1 MIKILQVRNIDSF
14 VESRRQKTSEK
25 DRKTVQSILN
35 DVRKNGDSAVKK
47 YERKFNGKSTS
58 QLRVSA
64 KEIKEALSKISLEES
79 PALYDMKREIL
90 DYSSELM
97 QDLRIRVKKHD
108 KYKEGFLIVCRWI
121 DRNSKYEKGISFID
135 GEQVQVPQRLEKRL
149 RAKGLIFGGRGSR
162 IELSDLKRSFVPIPS
177 VGCYI
182 PGGQARYPSSVV
194 MSVVP
199 AAVAGVKRIVV
210 VSPPGRNGKIDPLTI
225 AAAKRCGATEI
236 YKVGGAQAIGALAYG
251 TKTIPKVDKIIGP
264 GGKFV
269 SVAKSLVS
277 DQTAIDMVAGPTEL
291 GIIAD
296 ASSDPEL
303 VALDL
308 ISQAEHSKDTM
319 CFVITQSKT
328 MANQIQKSIEKL
340 IPGTERSSIIKESIS
355 KNGFIAVCKNE
366 NEMVE
371 LANKIAPEHLEL
383 MVKNAKSLSQK
394 ITGAGLLLIG
404 KNTPSAAS
412 DYLLGT
418 NHILPT
424 NGFGRTRGGLSV
436 LDFLKLQTV
445 VESEK
450 SALRKISKSL
460 KALTDA
466 EGFPNHFRAVERR
479 LD

>member
-25 DRKTVQSILN
+25 DKKTVQKILN

-47 YERKFNGKSTS
+47 YERKFNGRNTS
-58 QLRVSA
+58 QMRVSA
-64 KEIKEALSKISLEES
+64 KEIKEARSKISSEELK
-79 PALYDMKREIL
+79 A
-90 DYSSELM
+90 
-97 QDLRIRVKKHD
+97 
-108 KYKEGFLIVCRWI
+108 
-121 DRNSKYEKGISFID
+121 
-135 GEQVQVPQRLEKRL
+135 
-149 RAKGLIFGGRGSR
+149 
-162 IELSDLKRSFVPIPS
+162 LKRIQFWLTEDQKVLKSHLQNYERYSVEQFAPGDYEVGSTFIPISS
-177 VGCYI
+177 VGCYV

-199 AAVAGVKRIVV
+199 AKVAGVKKIVV
-210 VSPPGRNGKIDPLTI
+210 VSPPRRDGKIDPLTI
-225 AAAKRCGATEI
+225 VAAKICGATEI

-251 TKTIPKVDKIIGP
+251 TKSIPKVDKIVGP

-269 SVAKSLVS
+269 NIAKLLVS

-308 ISQAEHSKDTM
+308 ISQAEHSKDTK

-328 MANQIQKSIEKL
+328 VAKQIQKSLEKL
-340 IPGTERSSIIKESIS
+340 IPTTERRSIIKESIS
-355 KNGFIAVCKNE
+355 KNGFIAVCKNQ
-366 NEMVE
+366 NQMIE

-383 MVKNAKSLSQK
+383 MVKNSDIPDTPIQRSLTEK
-394 ITGAGLLLIG
+394 ITGAGLLLTG
-404 KNTPSAAS
+404 KNSPSAAS

-424 NGFGRTRGGLSV
+424 NGFGRTRGGLSI
-436 LDFLKLQTV
+436 LDFLKLQTLV
-445 VESEK
+445 LSDK
-450 SALRKISKSL
+450 GALNAILDPL

-466 EGFPNHFRAVERR
+466 EDLPNHYKAVKRR

>member
-25 DRKTVQSILN
+25 DKKTVQSILN

-47 YERKFNGKSTS
+47 YERKFNGRKTS

-64 KEIKEALSKISLEES
+64 KEIKEARSKISREEVTALQTMSARLSNSS
-79 PALYDMKREIL
+79 PKI
-90 DYSSELM
+90 
-97 QDLRIRVKKHD
+97 QI
-108 KYKEGFLIVCRWI
+108 
-121 DRNSKYEKGISFID
+121 
-135 GEQVQVPQRLEKRL
+135 
-149 RAKGLIFGGRGSR
+149 RGSR
-162 IELSDLKRSFVPIPS
+162 KFVAIPS

-194 MSVVP
+194 MSVIP
-199 AAVAGVKRIVV
+199 AKIAGVKRIVI
-210 VSPPGRNGKIDPLTI
+210 VSPPDRDGKIDPLTI
-225 AAAKRCGATEI
+225 VAAKKCGATEI

-251 TKTIPKVDKIIGP
+251 TKSIPKVDKIVGP

-269 SVAKSLVS
+269 SIAKSLVS

-303 VALDL
+303 IALDL
-308 ISQAEHSKDTM
+308 ISQAEHSRDTM

-328 MANQIQKSIEKL
+328 MAKQIQKSIEKL

-366 NEMVE
+366 NEMIE
-371 LANKIAPEHLEL
+371 LANEIAPEHMEL
-383 MVKNAKSLSQK
+383 MVKNAKTLSKK

-404 KNTPSAAS
+404 KNTPSSAS

-445 VESEK
+445 IESKK
-450 SALRKISKSL
+450 SGLRKISKSL
-460 KALTDA
+460 KVLTDA
-466 EGFPNHFRAVERR
+466 EDLPNHYKAVKRR

>member
-1 MIKILQVRNIDSF
+1 LIKILQVRNIDSF

-25 DRKTVQSILN
+25 DKKIVQAILN
-35 DVRKNGDSAVKK
+35 DVRKKGDSAVKK
-47 YERKFNGKSTS
+47 YERKFNGRKTS

-64 KEIKEALSKISLEES
+64 KEIKEAKSKIRRQES
-79 PALYDMKREIL
+79 RA
-90 DYSSELM
+90 
-97 QDLRIRVKKHD
+97 IRTA
-108 KYKEGFLIVCRWI
+108 
-121 DRNSKYEKGISFID
+121 
-135 GEQVQVPQRLEKRL
+135 QT
-149 RAKGLIFGGRGSR
+149 
-162 IELSDLKRSFVPIPS
+162 ELSFRESAYLSIQPAWRGRQTTISSSNTPPVAVKRVLVPISS

-182 PGGQARYPSSVV
+182 PGGLARYPSSVI

-199 AAVAGVKRIVV
+199 ADIAGVKRIVV
-210 VSPPGRNGKIDPLTI
+210 VSPPGPDGKIDPLTI
-225 AAAKRCGATEI
+225 AAAKMCGATEI

-251 TKTIPKVDKIIGP
+251 TKSIPKVDKIVGP

-269 SVAKSLVS
+269 SIAKSLVS
-277 DQTAIDMVAGPTEL
+277 DQTAIDMIAGPTEL
-291 GIIAD
+291 GIVAD
-296 ASSDPEL
+296 TSSDPEL

-328 MANQIQKSIEKL
+328 IAKRIQKSVEKL
-340 IPGTERSSIIKESIS
+340 ILGTERSSIIKASIS
-355 KNGFIAVCKNE
+355 KNGFIAVCKNQ
-366 NEMVE
+366 NEVIE

-383 MVKNAKSLSQK
+383 MVKNAKSLSKK

-436 LDFLKLQTV
+436 LDFLKLQIV
-445 VESEK
+445 AESDK
-450 SALRKISKSL
+450 SILSDISDDL

-466 EGFPNHFRAVERR
+466 EDLPNHYKAVKRR

>member
-25 DRKTVQSILN
+25 DRKTVQAILN

-47 YERKFNGKSTS
+47 YERKFNGRKTS

-64 KEIKEALSKISLEES
+64 KEIKEARSKISREEVTALQTMSARLSNSS
-79 PALYDMKREIL
+79 PKI
-90 DYSSELM
+90 
-97 QDLRIRVKKHD
+97 QI
-108 KYKEGFLIVCRWI
+108 
-121 DRNSKYEKGISFID
+121 
-135 GEQVQVPQRLEKRL
+135 
-149 RAKGLIFGGRGSR
+149 RGSR
-162 IELSDLKRSFVPIPS
+162 KFVAIPS

-194 MSVVP
+194 MSVIP
-199 AAVAGVKRIVV
+199 AKIAGVKRIVI
-210 VSPPGRNGKIDPLTI
+210 VSPPDRDGKIDPLTI
-225 AAAKRCGATEI
+225 VAAKKCGATEI
-236 YKVGGAQAIGALAYG
+236 YKIGGAQAIGALAYG
-251 TKTIPKVDKIIGP
+251 TKSIPKVDKIVGP

-269 SVAKSLVS
+269 SIAKSLVS

-303 VALDL
+303 IALDL

-328 MANQIQKSIEKL
+328 MAKQIQKSIEKL

-366 NEMVE
+366 NEMIG
-371 LANKIAPEHLEL
+371 LANEIAPEHMQL
-383 MVKNAKSLSQK
+383 MVKNAKTLSKK

-404 KNTPSAAS
+404 KNTPSSAS

-445 VESEK
+445 IESKK
-450 SALRKISKSL
+450 SGLRKISKSL
-460 KALTDA
+460 KVLTDA
-466 EGFPNHFRAVERR
+466 EDLPNHYKAVKRR
-479 LD
+479 LDLSLIHI

>member
-1 MIKILQVRNIDSF
+1 LIKILQVRNIDSF

-25 DRKTVQSILN
+25 DRKVVQSILN

-47 YERKFNGKSTS
+47 YEQKFNGRQTS

-64 KEIKEALSKISLEES
+64 KEIKEARSKISREEVT
-79 PALYDMKREIL
+79 ALQTM
-90 DYSSELM
+90 SA
-97 QDLRIRVKKHD
+97 
-108 KYKEGFLIVCRWI
+108 
-121 DRNSKYEKGISFID
+121 
-135 GEQVQVPQRLEKRL
+135 RL
-149 RAKGLIFGGRGSR
+149 RKSSPKIQIRGS
-162 IELSDLKRSFVPIPS
+162 SKFVPIPS

-194 MSVVP
+194 MSVIP
-199 AAVAGVKRIVV
+199 AKIAGVKRIVV
-210 VSPPGRNGKIDPLTI
+210 VSPPSRDGKIDPLTI
-225 AAAKRCGATEI
+225 VAAKMCGATEI
-236 YKVGGAQAIGALAYG
+236 YKVGGGQAIGALAYG
-251 TKTIPKVDKIIGP
+251 TKSIPKVDKIVGP

-269 SVAKSLVS
+269 SIAKSLVS
-277 DQTAIDMVAGPTEL
+277 DQIAIDMVAGPTEL

-296 ASSDPEL
+296 VSSNPEL

-328 MANQIQKSIEKL
+328 MAKQIQKSIEKV

-355 KNGFIAVCKNE
+355 KNGFIVVCKNQ
-366 NEMVE
+366 NEIIE
-371 LANKIAPEHLEL
+371 LANKFAPEHIEL
-383 MVKNAKSLSQK
+383 MVKNAKTLSKK
-394 ITGAGLLLIG
+394 ITGAGLVLIG
-404 KNTPSAAS
+404 KNTPSAVS

-436 LDFLKLQTV
+436 LDFLKIQTV
-445 VESEK
+445 VESKK
-450 SALRKISKSL
+450 SALRNISKSL

-466 EGFPNHFRAVERR
+466 EDLPNHYNAVKER

>member
-1 MIKILQVRNIDSF
+1 MIRILQVSNIDSF

-35 DVRKNGDSAVKK
+35 DVKRNGDSAVKK
-47 YERKFNGKSTS
+47 YERKFNGRKTS
-58 QLRVSA
+58 QLRVSE
-64 KEIKEALSKISLEES
+64 KEIKEARSKISWQERKAIGE
-79 PALYDMKREIL
+79 ADFE
-90 DYSSELM
+90 
-97 QDLRIRVKKHD
+97 
-108 KYKEGFLIVCRWI
+108 LIVGQNR
-121 DRNSKYEKGISFID
+121 F
-135 GEQVQVPQRLEKRL
+135 L
-149 RAKGLIFGGRGSR
+149 RGRGGLHSAAKLDDR
-162 IELSDLKRSFVPIPS
+162 DGLAKSFVPIPS

-182 PGGQARYPSSVV
+182 PGGQARYPSSAV
-194 MSVVP
+194 MSIMP
-199 AAVAGVKRIVV
+199 ARKVGVKRIVV
-210 VSPPGRNGKIDPLTI
+210 VSPPGRDGKIDPLTI
-225 AAAKRCGATEI
+225 VAAKVCGATEI

-251 TKTIPKVDKIIGP
+251 TKSIPKVDKIVGP

-269 SVAKSLVS
+269 SIAKSLVS
-277 DQTAIDMVAGPTEL
+277 DQTAIDMIAGPTEL

-296 ASSDPEL
+296 VSSDPEL

-328 MANQIQKSIEKL
+328 MAKQIQKSLEKL

-355 KNGFIAVCKNE
+355 KNGFIAVCKNQDE
-366 NEMVE
+366 IIE
-371 LANKIAPEHLEL
+371 LANKIAPEHMEL
-383 MVKNAKSLSQK
+383 MVKNAKILSRK

-436 LDFLKLQTV
+436 LDFLKLQTM
-445 VESEK
+445 VESK
-450 SALRKISKSL
+450 KLGLRNISKSL

-466 EGFPNHFRAVERR
+466 EGLPNHYKAVKRR

>member
-1 MIKILQVRNIDSF
+1 LIKILQVRNVDNF

-47 YERKFNGKSTS
+47 YERKFNGRKTS

-64 KEIKEALSKISLEES
+64 KEIKEARSKISREEVTALQTMSARLSNSS
-79 PALYDMKREIL
+79 PKI
-90 DYSSELM
+90 
-97 QDLRIRVKKHD
+97 QI
-108 KYKEGFLIVCRWI
+108 
-121 DRNSKYEKGISFID
+121 
-135 GEQVQVPQRLEKRL
+135 
-149 RAKGLIFGGRGSR
+149 RGSR
-162 IELSDLKRSFVPIPS
+162 KFVAIPS

-194 MSVVP
+194 MSVIP
-199 AAVAGVKRIVV
+199 AKIAGVKRIVI
-210 VSPPGRNGKIDPLTI
+210 VSPPDRDGKIDPLTI
-225 AAAKRCGATEI
+225 VAAKKCGATEI
-236 YKVGGAQAIGALAYG
+236 YKIGGAQAIGALAYG
-251 TKTIPKVDKIIGP
+251 TKSIPKVDKIVGP

-269 SVAKSLVS
+269 SIAKSLVS

-303 VALDL
+303 IALDL
-308 ISQAEHSKDTM
+308 ISQAEHSRDTM

-328 MANQIQKSIEKL
+328 MAKQIQKSIEKL

-355 KNGFIAVCKNE
+355 KNGFIAVCKNK

-383 MVKNAKSLSQK
+383 MVKNAKTLSKK

-436 LDFLKLQTV
+436 LDFSKLQTI
-445 VESEK
+445 VESKK
-450 SALRKISKSL
+450 STLRKISKSL

-466 EGFPNHFRAVERR
+466 EDLPNHYKAVKRR

>member
-47 YERKFNGKSTS
+47 YERKFNGRKTS
-58 QLRVSA
+58 QLRVSE
-64 KEIKEALSKISLEES
+64 KEIKEAQSKISLEERHAIGQTRVLLNGRQYS
-79 PALYDMKREIL
+79 WHWVLKKAIDNL
-90 DYSSELM
+90 DQVNYSG
-97 QDLRIRVKKHD
+97 I
-108 KYKEGFLIVCRWI
+108 I
-121 DRNSKYEKGISFID
+121 DSKISK
-135 GEQVQVPQRLEKRL
+135 L
-149 RAKGLIFGGRGSR
+149 
-162 IELSDLKRSFVPIPS
+162 FVPIPS

-182 PGGQARYPSSVV
+182 PGGQAKYPSSVV

-199 AAVAGVKRIVV
+199 AKIAGVKRIVV
-210 VSPPGRNGKIDPLTI
+210 VSPPGRDGKIDPLTI
-225 AAAKRCGATEI
+225 VAAKRCGATEI

-251 TKTIPKVDKIIGP
+251 TKSIPKVDKIVGP

-269 SVAKSLVS
+269 SIAKSLVS
-277 DQTAIDMVAGPTEL
+277 DQVAIDMVAGPTEI

-296 ASSDPEL
+296 TSSDPEL

-319 CFVITQSKT
+319 CFVITRSKT
-328 MANQIQKSIEKL
+328 MAKQIQKSIEKL
-340 IPGTERSSIIKESIS
+340 ISGTERSSIIKESIS
-355 KNGFIAVCKNE
+355 KNGFVAVCKNQ
-366 NEMVE
+366 NEIIE
-371 LANKIAPEHLEL
+371 LANKIAPEHMEL
-383 MVKNAKSLSQK
+383 MVKNARSFSKK

-424 NGFGRTRGGLSV
+424 NGFGRTRGGLGV
-436 LDFLKLQTV
+436 LDFLKLQTI
-445 VESEK
+445 VESKK
-450 SALRKISKSL
+450 SILREISDSL

-466 EGFPNHFRAVERR
+466 EDLPNHYKAVKRR

>member
-35 DVRKNGDSAVKK
+35 DVKRNGDSAVKK
-47 YERKFNGKSTS
+47 YERKFNGRQTS
-58 QLRVSA
+58 QLRVNA
-64 KEIKEALSKISLEES
+64 KEIKEARSKISRKEVT
-79 PALYDMKREIL
+79 ALQAMSARL
-90 DYSSELM
+90 
-97 QDLRIRVKKHD
+97 
-108 KYKEGFLIVCRWI
+108 
-121 DRNSKYEKGISFID
+121 RNSSPKIQI
-135 GEQVQVPQRLEKRL
+135 
-149 RAKGLIFGGRGSR
+149 RGS
-162 IELSDLKRSFVPIPS
+162 SKFVPIPS

-194 MSVVP
+194 MSVIP
-199 AAVAGVKRIVV
+199 AKIAGVKRIVV
-210 VSPPGRNGKIDPLTI
+210 VSPPTRDGKIDPLTI
-225 AAAKRCGATEI
+225 VAAKMCGATEI
-236 YKVGGAQAIGALAYG
+236 YKVGGGQAIGALAYG
-251 TKTIPKVDKIIGP
+251 TKSIPKVDKIVGP

-269 SVAKSLVS
+269 SIAKSLVS
-277 DQTAIDMVAGPTEL
+277 DQTAIDMIAGPTEL

-296 ASSDPEL
+296 ASSNPEL

-328 MANQIQKSIEKL
+328 VAKQIQKSIEKV
-340 IPGTERSSIIKESIS
+340 IPDTERSSIIKESIS
-355 KNGFIAVCKNE
+355 TNGFIAVCKNQ
-366 NEMVE
+366 NEIIE
-371 LANKIAPEHLEL
+371 LANKFAPEHMEL
-383 MVKNAKSLSQK
+383 MVKNAKTLSKK
-394 ITGAGLLLIG
+394 ITGAGLVLIG
-404 KNTPSAAS
+404 KNTPSAVS

-445 VESEK
+445 VESKK
-450 SALRKISKSL
+450 SALRNISKSL
-460 KALTDA
+460 KAITDA
-466 EGFPNHFRAVERR
+466 EDLPNHYKAVKRR

>member
-47 YERKFNGKSTS
+47 YERKFNGRKTS

-64 KEIKEALSKISLEES
+64 KEIKEAWSKISREEVTALQTMSVRLWNSS
-79 PALYDMKREIL
+79 PEIQIRIHELFKKTKL
-90 DYSSELM
+90 D
-97 QDLRIRVKKHD
+97 R
-108 KYKEGFLIVCRWI
+108 
-121 DRNSKYEKGISFID
+121 
-135 GEQVQVPQRLEKRL
+135 
-149 RAKGLIFGGRGSR
+149 FGA
-162 IELSDLKRSFVPIPS
+162 IPS

-199 AAVAGVKRIVV
+199 AKKAGVKRIVV
-210 VSPPGRNGKIDPLTI
+210 VSPPDRDGKIDPLTI
-225 AAAKRCGATEI
+225 VAAKKCGATEI
-236 YKVGGAQAIGALAYG
+236 YKIGGAQAIGALAYG
-251 TKTIPKVDKIIGP
+251 TKSIPKVDKIVGP

-269 SVAKSLVS
+269 SIAKSLVS
-277 DQTAIDMVAGPTEL
+277 DQTAIDMIAGPTEL

-303 VALDL
+303 IALDL

-328 MANQIQKSIEKL
+328 MAKQIQKSIEKL
-340 IPGTERSSIIKESIS
+340 IPGVERSSIIKESIS
-355 KNGFIAVCKNE
+355 KNGFIAVCKNQ
-366 NEMVE
+366 NEVIE
-371 LANKIAPEHLEL
+371 LANKIAPEHMEL
-383 MVKNAKSLSQK
+383 MVKNAKTLSKK

-424 NGFGRTRGGLSV
+424 SGFGRTRGGLSV

-445 VESEK
+445 VESKK
-450 SALRKISKSL
+450 STLMKISKSL
-460 KALTDA
+460 KTITDA
-466 EGFPNHFRAVERR
+466 EGLPNHYKAVKRR

>member
-1 MIKILQVRNIDSF
+1 LIKILQVRNIDSF

-47 YERKFNGKSTS
+47 YERKFNGRNTS

-64 KEIKEALSKISLEES
+64 KEIKEAQSKISRKEIS
-79 PALYDMKREIL
+79 ALGTMVANI
-90 DYSSELM
+90 
-97 QDLRIRVKKHD
+97 
-108 KYKEGFLIVCRWI
+108 
-121 DRNSKYEKGISFID
+121 
-135 GEQVQVPQRLEKRL
+135 
-149 RAKGLIFGGRGSR
+149 R
-162 IELSDLKRSFVPIPS
+162 IEDEFPTQDTDSARLVQRKFVPIPS

-182 PGGQARYPSSVV
+182 PGGQARYPSSVA

-199 AAVAGVKRIVV
+199 AETAGVKRIVV
-210 VSPPGRNGKIDPLTI
+210 VSPPGPDGKIDPLTI
-225 AAAKRCGATEI
+225 IAAKMCGATEI

-251 TKTIPKVDKIIGP
+251 TKSIPKVDKIVGP

-269 SVAKSLVS
+269 SIAKSLVS
-277 DQTAIDMVAGPTEL
+277 EQTAIDMIAGPTEL

-328 MANQIQKSIEKL
+328 MARQIQKSIEKL
-340 IPGTERSSIIKESIS
+340 IPGTKRSSIIKESIS
-355 KNGFIAVCKNE
+355 KNGFVAVCKSQ
-366 NEMVE
+366 NEMIE

-383 MVKNAKSLSQK
+383 MVKNAKSLSKK
-394 ITGAGLLLIG
+394 IIGAGLLLIG
-404 KNTPSAAS
+404 KNTPSALS

-436 LDFLKLQTV
+436 LDFLKLQTTI
-445 VESEK
+445 EISSLSTKLARKNFAE
-450 SALRKISKSL
+450 ALET
-460 KALTDA
+460 LTDA
-466 EGFPNHFRAVERR
+466 EGLPNHYKAVKRR

>member
-25 DRKTVQSILN
+25 DKKIVQAILN
-35 DVRKNGDSAVKK
+35 DVRKKGDSAVKK
-47 YERKFNGKSTS
+47 YERKFNGRKTS

-64 KEIKEALSKISLEES
+64 KEIKEARSKISRKEVT
-79 PALYDMKREIL
+79 ALRDMSVRLLHRRKIL
-90 DYSSELM
+90 AIAE
-97 QDLRIRVKKHD
+97 RV
-108 KYKEGFLIVCRWI
+108 E
-121 DRNSKYEKGISFID
+121 N
-135 GEQVQVPQRLEKRL
+135 
-149 RAKGLIFGGRGSR
+149 RGSVYR
-162 IELSDLKRSFVPIPS
+162 YFVPIPS

-199 AAVAGVKRIVV
+199 ARKAGVKRIVV
-210 VSPPGRNGKIDPLTI
+210 VSPPSRDGKIDPLTI
-225 AAAKRCGATEI
+225 AAAKMCGATEI

-251 TKTIPKVDKIIGP
+251 TKSIPKVDKIVGP

-269 SVAKSLVS
+269 SIAKSLVS

-296 ASSDPEL
+296 ASSNPEL

-328 MANQIQKSIEKL
+328 TAKQIQKSIEKL

-355 KNGFIAVCKNE
+355 KNGFIAVCKNQ
-366 NEMVE
+366 NEVIE
-371 LANKIAPEHLEL
+371 LANKIAPEHMEL
-383 MVKNAKSLSQK
+383 MVKNARSFSKK

-424 NGFGRTRGGLSV
+424 SGFGRTRGGLSV
-436 LDFLKLQTV
+436 LDFNKLQTI
-445 VESEK
+445 VESKK
-450 SALRKISKSL
+450 STLREISKSL
-460 KALTDA
+460 KTLTDA
-466 EGFPNHFRAVERR
+466 EDLPNHYKAVKRR

>member
-1 MIKILQVRNIDSF
+1 LIKILQVRNIDSF

-47 YERKFNGKSTS
+47 YERKFNGRKTS

-64 KEIKEALSKISLEES
+64 KEIKEARSKISHEEVTALQTMSVRLSNSS
-79 PALYDMKREIL
+79 PKI
-90 DYSSELM
+90 
-97 QDLRIRVKKHD
+97 QI
-108 KYKEGFLIVCRWI
+108 
-121 DRNSKYEKGISFID
+121 
-135 GEQVQVPQRLEKRL
+135 
-149 RAKGLIFGGRGSR
+149 RGSR
-162 IELSDLKRSFVPIPS
+162 KFVAIPS

-194 MSVVP
+194 MSVIP
-199 AAVAGVKRIVV
+199 AKIAGVKRIVI
-210 VSPPGRNGKIDPLTI
+210 VSPPDRYGKIDPLTI
-225 AAAKRCGATEI
+225 VAAKKCGATEI
-236 YKVGGAQAIGALAYG
+236 YKIGGAQAIGALAYG
-251 TKTIPKVDKIIGP
+251 TKSISKVDKIVGP

-269 SVAKSLVS
+269 SIAKLLVS
-277 DQTAIDMVAGPTEL
+277 EQTSIDMVAGATEL

-296 ASSDPEL
+296 ASSNPEL

-319 CFVITQSKT
+319 CFVITRSKT
-328 MANQIQKSIEKL
+328 MAKQIQKSIEKL

-355 KNGFIAVCKNE
+355 KNGFIAVCKNQKE
-366 NEMVE
+366 IIE
-371 LANKIAPEHLEL
+371 LANKIAPEHMEL
-383 MVKNAKSLSQK
+383 MVKNAKTLSKK

-404 KNTPSAAS
+404 KNTPSSAS

-436 LDFLKLQTV
+436 LDFLKLQTT
-445 VESEK
+445 VEEK
-450 SALRKISKSL
+450 KSGLKSISDKL
-460 KALTDA
+460 KTLTDA
-466 EGFPNHFRAVERR
+466 EGLPNHYEAVKRR

>member
-1 MIKILQVRNIDSF
+1 MIKILQVRNVDNF

-47 YERKFNGKSTS
+47 YEQKFNGRKTS
-58 QLRVSA
+58 RLRVSVPDF
-64 KEIKEALSKISLEES
+64 KEERYEQSLGNMGTILRRMEDALLWNLSGSKKRGAGFTSVKTRFFGNIPLET
-79 PALYDMKREIL
+79 
-90 DYSSELM
+90 
-97 QDLRIRVKKHD
+97 
-108 KYKEGFLIVCRWI
+108 
-121 DRNSKYEKGISFID
+121 
-135 GEQVQVPQRLEKRL
+135 EKR
-149 RAKGLIFGGRGSR
+149 
-162 IELSDLKRSFVPIPS
+162 FVPIPS

-199 AAVAGVKRIVV
+199 AKLAGVKRIVV
-210 VSPPGRNGKIDPLTI
+210 VSPPGRDGKIDPLTI
-225 AAAKRCGATEI
+225 EAARMCGVTEI

-251 TKTIPKVDKIIGP
+251 TKSIPKVDKIVGP

-269 SVAKSLVS
+269 SIAKAIVS
-277 DQTAIDMVAGPTEL
+277 EQTSIDMIAGPTEL
-291 GIIAD
+291 GIMAD

-328 MANQIQKSIEKL
+328 MAKQIQKSIEKL
-340 IPGTERSSIIKESIS
+340 ISGTERSSIIKESIS

-383 MVKNAKSLSQK
+383 MVKNAKNLSKK

-436 LDFLKLQTV
+436 LDFLKLQTT
-445 VESEK
+445 VESK
-450 SALRKISKSL
+450 KLALNRLRKTL
-460 KALTDA
+460 KTLTDA
-466 EGFPNHFRAVERR
+466 EDLPNHYKAVKRR
-479 LD
+479 LE

>member
-1 MIKILQVRNIDSF
+1 MIKILQVRNVDSF

-25 DRKTVQSILN
+25 DRKTVQVILN

-47 YERKFNGKSTS
+47 YERKFNGRKTS

-64 KEIKEALSKISLEES
+64 KEIKEARSKISSEERNAIDDVRFAMFARS
-79 PALYDMKREIL
+79 GLRLMDRLYN
-90 DYSSELM
+90 
-97 QDLRIRVKKHD
+97 
-108 KYKEGFLIVCRWI
+108 YKDTI
-121 DRNSKYEKGISFID
+121 SKANGVT
-135 GEQVQVPQRLEKRL
+135 Q
-149 RAKGLIFGGRGSR
+149 
-162 IELSDLKRSFVPIPS
+162 SFVPISS

-182 PGGQARYPSSVV
+182 PGGQARYPSSTI
-194 MSVVP
+194 MSVRP
-199 AAVAGVKRIVV
+199 AAKARVKRIVV
-210 VSPPGRNGKIDPLTI
+210 VSPPGPDGKIDPLTI
-225 AAAKRCGATEI
+225 AAAKMCGATEI
-236 YKVGGAQAIGALAYG
+236 YKIGGAQAIGALAYG
-251 TKTIPKVDKIIGP
+251 TKSIPKVDKIVGP

-269 SVAKSLVS
+269 SIAKSLVS

-328 MANQIQKSIEKL
+328 MAKQIQKSVEKL
-340 IPGTERSSIIKESIS
+340 ILGTERSSIIRESLS
-355 KNGFIAVCKNE
+355 KNGFIAVCKNQ

-371 LANKIAPEHLEL
+371 LANKIAPEHIEL
-383 MVKNAKSLSQK
+383 MVKNAKTLSKK
-394 ITGAGLLLIG
+394 ITGAGLVLIG
-404 KNTPSAAS
+404 KNTPSSAS

-436 LDFLKLQTV
+436 LDFLKLQTSV
-445 VESEK
+445 QGRQGNPDPEG
-450 SALRKISKSL
+450 AL

-466 EGFPNHFRAVERR
+466 EGLSNHYKAVKRR

>member
-1 MIKILQVRNIDSF
+1 MIKILQVRNVDSF

-25 DRKTVQSILN
+25 DRKLVQSILN
-35 DVRKNGDSAVKK
+35 DVRKNGDFAVKK
-47 YERKFNGKSTS
+47 YERKFNGRKTS

-64 KEIKEALSKISLEES
+64 KEIKEARSKISRKECSAISLTGPDEGSLES
-79 PALYDMKREIL
+79 LITNFRQRKKDP
-90 DYSSELM
+90 
-97 QDLRIRVKKHD
+97 RISR
-108 KYKEGFLIVCRWI
+108 
-121 DRNSKYEKGISFID
+121 SFI
-135 GEQVQVPQRLEKRL
+135 
-149 RAKGLIFGGRGSR
+149 
-162 IELSDLKRSFVPIPS
+162 PIPS
-177 VGCYI
+177 VGCYV
-182 PGGQARYPSSVV
+182 PGGQARYPSSVI
-194 MSVVP
+194 MSVTP
-199 AAVAGVKRIVV
+199 ARRAGVKRIVV
-210 VSPPGRNGKIDPLTI
+210 VSPPGRDGKIDPLTI
-225 AAAKRCGATEI
+225 AAAKKCGATEI

-251 TKTIPKVDKIIGP
+251 TKSMPKVDKIVGP

-269 SVAKSLVS
+269 SIAKSLVS

-296 ASSDPEL
+296 ASSDSEL

-328 MANQIQKSIEKL
+328 MAKQIQKSIEKL
-340 IPGTERSSIIKESIS
+340 IPDTERNSIIKESMS
-355 KNGFIAVCKNE
+355 KNGFIAICKNE
-366 NEMVE
+366 NKMVE

-383 MVKNAKSLSQK
+383 MVKNGRSLSKK

-404 KNTPSAAS
+404 KNTPSSAS
-412 DYLLGT
+412 DYILYT

-445 VESEK
+445 VESKK
-450 SALRKISKSL
+450 SSLRRKQDEL

-466 EGFPNHFRAVERR
+466 EGLPNHYKAVKRR

>member
-1 MIKILQVRNIDSF
+1 LIKILQVRNIDRF

-25 DRKTVQSILN
+25 DRKTVQAILN

-47 YERKFNGKSTS
+47 YERKFNGRKTS

-64 KEIKEALSKISLEES
+64 KEIKEARSKISREEVTALQTMSARLSNSS
-79 PALYDMKREIL
+79 PKI
-90 DYSSELM
+90 
-97 QDLRIRVKKHD
+97 QI
-108 KYKEGFLIVCRWI
+108 
-121 DRNSKYEKGISFID
+121 
-135 GEQVQVPQRLEKRL
+135 
-149 RAKGLIFGGRGSR
+149 RGSR
-162 IELSDLKRSFVPIPS
+162 KFVAIPS

-194 MSVVP
+194 MSVIP
-199 AAVAGVKRIVV
+199 AKVAGVKRIVI
-210 VSPPGRNGKIDPLTI
+210 VSPPDRDGKIDPLTI
-225 AAAKRCGATEI
+225 VAAKKCGATEI

-251 TKTIPKVDKIIGP
+251 TKSIPKVDKIVGP

-269 SVAKSLVS
+269 SIAKSLVS

-303 VALDL
+303 IALDL
-308 ISQAEHSKDTM
+308 ISQAEHSRDTM

-328 MANQIQKSIEKL
+328 MAKQIQKSIEKL

-366 NEMVE
+366 NEVIE

-383 MVKNAKSLSQK
+383 MVGNAKTLSKK

-436 LDFLKLQTV
+436 LDFVKLQTV
-445 VESEK
+445 VEAERDDLQEK
-450 SALRKISKSL
+450 LWRVGI
-460 KALTDA
+460 LTDA
-466 EGFPNHFRAVERR
+466 EGLPNHYKAVKRR
-479 LD
+479 LE

>member
-1 MIKILQVRNIDSF
+1 LIKILQVRNIDSF

-25 DRKTVQSILN
+25 DRKIVQSILN
-35 DVRKNGDSAVKK
+35 DIRKNGDSAVKK
-47 YERKFNGKSTS
+47 YEQKFNGRKTS
-58 QLRVSA
+58 QLRVSV
-64 KEIKEALSKISLEES
+64 KEIKEARSKISREERYAIGQADAGLQLMGYFYNFKDS
-79 PALYDMKREIL
+79 VIKRIGVT
-90 DYSSELM
+90 
-97 QDLRIRVKKHD
+97 Q
-108 KYKEGFLIVCRWI
+108 
-121 DRNSKYEKGISFID
+121 
-135 GEQVQVPQRLEKRL
+135 
-149 RAKGLIFGGRGSR
+149 
-162 IELSDLKRSFVPIPS
+162 SFVPISS

-182 PGGQARYPSSVV
+182 PGGQARYPSSMI
-194 MSVVP
+194 MSVRP
-199 AAVAGVKRIVV
+199 AAKARVKRIVV
-210 VSPPGRNGKIDPLTI
+210 VSPPGPDGKIDPLTI
-225 AAAKRCGATEI
+225 AAAKMCGATEI

-251 TKTIPKVDKIIGP
+251 TKSIPKVDKIVGP

-269 SVAKSLVS
+269 SIAKSLVS
-277 DQTAIDMVAGPTEL
+277 DQTAIDMIAGPTEL

-296 ASSDPEL
+296 TSSDPEL

-328 MANQIQKSIEKL
+328 MAKQIQKSIEKL
-340 IPGTERSSIIKESIS
+340 IPGIERGSIVKESLS
-355 KNGFIAVCKNE
+355 KNGFIAVCKNQ
-366 NEMVE
+366 NEVIE
-371 LANKIAPEHLEL
+371 LANKIAPEHMEL
-383 MVKNAKSLSQK
+383 MVKNAKSLSKK

-445 VESEK
+445 VESKK
-450 SALRKISKSL
+450 SRLRDISDSL
-460 KALTDA
+460 KTLTDA
-466 EGFPNHFRAVERR
+466 EDLPNHYKAVKRR